1 MNITMKRLL
10 MAAMAVAASLP
21 CLAQQRTVTLEECYG
36 AAEKNYPL
44 VRQHELIEK
53 SKDYTL
59 SNASKAYLPQ
69 VTFSAKASWQS
80 DVTKFSLDKEKL
92 AQSQFGS
99 MINPDELAGMIP
111 TMSKDQYG
119 ASIDISQTIWDGG
132 AVKARKDAAESQ
144 AEADAKSVDASIYGL
159 RAKVNEM
166 FFGIIL
172 MQSNIEQCE
181 LMLSNLETNYRKVE
195 SYIENGVAGQ
205 ADLDAIRIQQ
215 LKTKQEALNLRNTK
229 SAYLRMLGLLT
240 GMSFEEDSELIKPEP
255 IMAGGSAEI
264 LRPELAM
271 YEAQLKALES
281 QNKQITA
288 GLTPKFGLYVS
299 GGYGRPGLNMLSDEF
314 KPYLTAGVRM
324 TWNIGNFYT
333 KKNDLRI
340 LETRK
345 AGIETQR
352 QTFLLNTSID
362 ISGKDSEI
370 KTLREQLEYDD
381 EIIALRKSV
390 LKANEARM
398 AEGTISGSDLV
409 GFMNDELLAEQEK
422 AGHEVRMLLAMYNLK
437 YVTNN

>member
-1 MNITMKRLL
+1 
-10 MAAMAVAASLP
+10 MAAVAVAATLP
-21 CLAQQRTVTLEECYG
+21 CLAQRTVTLEECYE
-36 AAEKNYPL
+36 AAAKNYPL
-44 VRQHELIEK
+44 VRQYELIEK

-80 DVTKFSLDKEKL
+80 DVTKFNLDRDKL

-99 MINPDELAGMIP
+99 FINPNELEGMMP
-111 TMSKDQYG
+111 TMNKDQYG

-132 AVKARKDAAESQ
+132 AVKARKDAAASQ

-159 RAKVNEM
+159 RAKINEL
-166 FFGIIL
+166 FFGVIL
-172 MQSNIEQCE
+172 MQSNMDQCD
-181 LMLSNLETNYRKVE
+181 LMISNLETNYKKVE

-215 LKTKQEALNLRNTK
+215 LKTKQEALNIRNTK
-229 SAYLRMLGLLT
+229 SAYLKMLGLLT
-240 GMSFEEDSELIKPEP
+240 GIRFEGDTELVKPEP
-255 IMAGGSAEI
+255 VAVKNEEI
-264 LRPELAM
+264 QRPELAM

-281 QNKQITA
+281 QNRQITA

-299 GGYGRPGLNMLSDEF
+299 GGYGRPGLNMLDNSF

-333 KKNDLRI
+333 RKNDMRI
-340 LETRK
+340 LETK
-345 AGIETQR
+345 KSGIETQR
-352 QTFLLNTSID
+352 LAFLLNTSID
-362 ISGKDSEI
+362 ISGKGSEI

-409 GFMNDELLAEQEK
+409 GYMNDERLAEQEK